1 MQEEMQAQPK
11 DLESRVADLE
21 LEMERLKE
29 HDLNQTKARILELKQ
44 KEDECNLRM
53 LLSSHKL

>member
-1 MQEEMQAQPK
+1 MQEEPK
-11 DLESRVADLE
+11 DLESRVAELE

-29 HDLNQTKARILELKQ
+29 HDLNQTRARILELKQ

-53 LLSSHKL
+53 LLSSHKF